1 MKPLILIADDDRVF
15 ADVLARFLESQ
26 GLQTEIV
33 TDGMHASMRAV
44 REPRPAIIFLD
55 IRMPAGSGLEVL
67 KRIRMSNRTSGIP
80 IVMVT
85 ADTNSKLPDEVHAL
99 GATEFAQKPI
109 ELEAI
114 RRLVFKLLG
123 WEEKSS
129 SAAGKP
135 A

>member
-15 ADVLARFLESQ
+15 ADVLARFLESH
-26 GLQTEIV
+26 GLETEIV
-33 TDGMHASMRAV
+33 TDGMHASMRAL
-44 REPRPAIIFLD
+44 RKPKPSIIFLD

-67 KRIRMSNRTSGIP
+67 KRIRMSNKTSGIP

-85 ADTNSKLPDEVHAL
+85 ADTSSKLPDEVHAL
-99 GATEFAQKPI
+99 GATEFAQKPV

-123 WEEKSS
+123 WQEKDPA
-129 SAAGKP
+129 AAGKS